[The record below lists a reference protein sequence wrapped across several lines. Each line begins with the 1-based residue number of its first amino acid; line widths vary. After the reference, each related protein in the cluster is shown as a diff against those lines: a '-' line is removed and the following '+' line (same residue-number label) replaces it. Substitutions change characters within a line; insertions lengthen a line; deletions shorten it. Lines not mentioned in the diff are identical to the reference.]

1 MTQSVSHTP
10 WLVFTDLDGTL
21 LDHDSYTWQPAAA
34 WLERL
39 AEVGVAVIPTTSK
52 TREELLALRVELGLQ
67 ATPFI
72 AENGAVIGL
81 PARWQ
86 HARLDRD
93 PAAPDGLIVKT
104 PSLDIGF
111 IRRRLD
117 VLRERLGVRFRSMAE
132 LSLDTLCELTSLSA
146 DKARQAQAREGSEP
160 LLWDDDE
167 PALARFRHSLE
178 SDGLRL
184 TRGGRFWH
192 VMGAVDKGQAVR
204 WLVERYTSLR
214 GVRPATVG
222 LGDGP
227 NDISLLEAVD
237 HPILVRGKHGATVNV
252 ATEAP
257 LFRTRQPGPDGWAEG
272 IADWWQTC
280 MDATSGDKA
289 PQEGTSR

>member
-1 MTQSVSHTP
+1 MTQSVSQTP

-34 WLERL
+34 WLSRL
-39 AEVGVAVIPTTSK
+39 AEADVTVIPTTSK
-52 TREELLALRVELGLQ
+52 TREELLSLRDELGLT

-93 PAAPDGLIVKT
+93 PSAPDGLIVKT

-111 IRRRLD
+111 IRRRLA
-117 VLRERLGVRFRSMAE
+117 VLRERLDVRFRGMGD
-132 LSLDTLCELTSLSA
+132 LSLDTVCELTALSA
-146 DKARQAQAREGSEP
+146 DKARQALAREGSEP

-167 PALARFRHSLE
+167 SALERFRHALE

-192 VMGAVDKGQAVR
+192 VMGAVDKGQSVR
-204 WLVERYTSLR
+204 WLIDRYAALR
-214 GVRPATVG
+214 GTRPASVG

-227 NDISLLEAVD
+227 NDVSLLEAVD
-237 HPILVRGKHGATVNV
+237 HPILVRGKHAAVIDV
-252 ATEAP
+252 APKVA
-257 LFRTRQPGPDGWAEG
+257 LYRTRQTGPEGWAEG

-280 MDATSGDKA
+280 METSSMDNTNKA
-289 PQEGTSR
+289 RTSR

>member
-1 MTQSVSHTP
+1 MMQSVSRTP

-34 WLERL
+34 WLARL
-39 AEVGVAVIPTTSK
+39 AEVGIAVIPTTSK
-52 TREELLALRVELGLQ
+52 TREELLALRDELGLA

-81 PARWQ
+81 PASWQ

-93 PAAPDGLIVKT
+93 PSAPDGLIVKT

-111 IRRRLD
+111 IRSRLE
-117 VLRERLGVRFRSMAE
+117 VLRERLGVRFRGMGE

-167 PALARFRHSLE
+167 AALTRFRRALE

-192 VMGAVDKGQAVR
+192 VMGAVDKGQAVC
-204 WLVERYTSLR
+204 WLVERYTALR
-214 GVRPATVG
+214 GVRPSSVG

-227 NDISLLEAVD
+227 NDVSLLEAID
-237 HPILVRGKHGATVNV
+237 HPILVRGKH
-252 ATEAP
+252 EAVVDIAGSMT
-257 LFRTRQPGPDGWAEG
+257 LYRTQQPGPEGWAEG
-272 IADWWQTC
+272 IADWWKTC
-280 MDATSGDKA
+280 MDATSGDKT

>member
-34 WLERL
+34 WLARL
-39 AEVGVAVIPTTSK
+39 AEAGVAVIPTTSK
-52 TREELLALRVELGLQ
+52 SREELLALRDELGL
-67 ATPFI
+67 ATTPFI

-93 PAAPDGLIVKT
+93 PAAPHGLIVKT

-111 IRRRLD
+111 IRRRLE
-117 VLRERLGVRFRSMAE
+117 VLRERLGVRFRGMGE
-132 LSLDTLCELTSLSA
+132 LSLDTLCALTSLTP

-167 PALARFRHSLE
+167 AALARFRHALE

-204 WLVERYTSLR
+204 WLIERYTALR
-214 GVRPATVG
+214 GVRPASVG

-227 NDISLLEAVD
+227 NDVSLLEAVD
-237 HPILVRGKHGATVNV
+237 HPILVHGKH
-252 ATEAP
+252 EAVVHIAAGMT
-257 LFRTRQPGPDGWAEG
+257 LYRTRQPGPEGWAEG
-272 IADWWQTC
+272 IAGWWQTY
-280 MDATSGDKA
+280 MDATPGDKTS
-289 PQEGTSR
+289 QEGTSR

>member
-1 MTQSVSHTP
+1 MTQTVSRSP

-34 WLERL
+34 WLARL
-39 AEVGVAVIPTTSK
+39 AEAGIAVIPTTSK
-52 TREELLALRVELGLQ
+52 TRQELLSLRDDLGLE

-81 PARWQ
+81 PASWQ

-111 IRRRLD
+111 IRRRLA
-117 VLRERLGVRFRSMAE
+117 VLRDRLDVRFRGMGE
-132 LSLDTLCELTSLSA
+132 LSLDTICELTALSA
-146 DKARQAQAREGSEP
+146 DKARQALAREGSEP
-160 LLWDDDE
+160 LIWDDDE
-167 PALARFRHSLE
+167 AALARFRRALE

-204 WLVERYTSLR
+204 WLVERYTALR
-214 GVRPATVG
+214 GTTPGTVG

-252 ATEAP
+252 ATEVP
-257 LFRTRQPGPDGWAEG
+257 LFRTRQPSPEGWAEG
-272 IADWWQTC
+272 IADWWHTRW
-280 MDATSGDKA
+280 DTS
-289 PQEGTSR
+289 PREGTAR

>member
-34 WLERL
+34 WLSRL
-39 AEVGVAVIPTTSK
+39 TEAGVAVIPTTSK
-52 TREELLALRVELGLQ
+52 TREELLALRNELGLTE
-67 ATPFI
+67 TPFI

-111 IRRRLD
+111 IRRRLE
-117 VLRERLGVRFRSMAE
+117 VLRERLGVRFRGMGE

-167 PALARFRHSLE
+167 GALARFRHALE

-204 WLVERYTSLR
+204 WLLDRHTALR
-214 GVRPATVG
+214 GVRPSSAG

-227 NDISLLEAVD
+227 NDVSLLEAVD
-237 HPILVRGKHGATVNV
+237 HPILVRGKH
-252 ATEAP
+252 EAVVDIAGGMT
-257 LFRTRQPGPDGWAEG
+257 LYRTRQPGPEGWAEG

-280 MDATSGDKA
+280 MDATSGDKT
-289 PQEGTSR
+289 PQEDTSR